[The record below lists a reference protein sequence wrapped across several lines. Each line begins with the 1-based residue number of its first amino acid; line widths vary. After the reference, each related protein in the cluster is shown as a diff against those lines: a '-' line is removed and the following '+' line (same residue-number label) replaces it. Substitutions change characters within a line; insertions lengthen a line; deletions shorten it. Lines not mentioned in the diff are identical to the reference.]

1 MKKKITWFIFHIIA
15 IVYFSYMH
23 VTVHYDAAIPFI
35 YLMLLLSFP
44 LGFAVP
50 FIFIPL
56 SYILPEIHTGS
67 NYLFLIDIVLSGILF
82 MFIGYLQ
89 WFILLPKI
97 RNYFKKKTSPTHQ
110 TNKSIQETTQ

>member
-23 VTVHYDAAIPFI
+23 ITVHYDAAIPFI

-44 LGFAVP
+44 LGFLVP

-56 SYILPEIHTGS
+56 SYILPTIHTGS
-67 NYLFLIDIVLSGILF
+67 NYLFLIDIVLTGILF
-82 MFIGYLQ
+82 MIIGYIQ

-97 RNYFKKKTSPTHQ
+97 RNYFRKKDSSTPQ
-110 TNKSIQETTQ
+110 TNKSNQGTTQ